1 MHGHWQRE
9 NKRGNVGADLC
20 VCSLCVRP
28 LLERKYFMQSRH
40 MGRPLWRIR
49 LGFFQILLVSCHS
62 FSNGRIK
69 EFFTDTDTFRCD
81 LDEFVIFDPLHR

>member
-20 VCSLCVRP
+20 VRP
-28 LLERKYFMQSRH
+28 LLEIEILYAEGRH
-40 MGRPLWRIR
+40 IGRPLRRIR

-69 EFFTDTDTFRCD
+69 EFLTDSDRFRCD
-81 LDEFVIFDPLHR
+81 LDEFVIFDPFHG